1 MKRKSK
7 IDYFPL
13 TQEDLNE
20 YKVIAK
26 RSLKIRFIFF
36 LIFLLPYINLV
47 LDSFKSSSYINI
59 IIFTIFY
66 TGIFYTYFI
75 YFAFKPVGIRY
86 GRISKKFSV
95 IRSVYYNVYFDDIH
109 ESLVKVNIHSTK
121 EHPTASLKDKV
132 KVVKTRF
139 GALYIYVY
147 EYHNERKNVKS
158 NE

>member
-75 YFAFKPVGIRY
+75 YFVFLLVGIRY

-147 EYHNERKNVKS
+147 EPYKKR
-158 NE
+158 